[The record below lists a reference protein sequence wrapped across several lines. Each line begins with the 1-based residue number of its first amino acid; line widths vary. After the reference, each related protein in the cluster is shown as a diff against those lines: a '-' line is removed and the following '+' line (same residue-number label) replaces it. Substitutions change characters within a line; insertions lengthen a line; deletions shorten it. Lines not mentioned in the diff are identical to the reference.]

1 MKKIKLNDT
10 LYTPIVRT
18 ERVNGK
24 EQVMWEIESGQ
35 VIGIRKSKFEGNWM
49 EEELAES
56 TLYKVKIFGDT
67 FCVSQFEMDNPD
79 QAEGFSF
86 FLTTEEADDYAQ
98 LEISNQYY
106 DGDIDLDESGKPF
119 ITNSNLINAP

>member
-1 MKKIKLNDT
+1 MKKIKLNDAV
-10 LYTPIVRT
+10 YTPIIHT
-18 ERVNGK
+18 ECVNGK
-24 EQVMWEIESGQ
+24 DQVMWEIESGK
-35 VIGIRKSKFEGNWM
+35 VIGIRKSKFEGNWT

-67 FCVSQFEMDNPD
+67 FCIPQFEMDNPS

-86 FLTTEEADDYAQ
+86 FLTKEEADDYAQ

-106 DGDIDLDESGKPF
+106 DGEIDIDECGKPF
-119 ITNSNLINAP
+119 IPRLNAINGS